1 MKRRNE
7 YAKRGV
13 VLLMIL
19 GLMAMFAIS
28 VLSYMIV
35 TSNMAETA
43 QNAQKIDETREVPTI
58 NDVNYALKNVLLGS
72 DNESNPIAPF
82 SILEN
87 MYGDWKDYSITWD
100 NDGNVTSTV
109 ENSATEFRARI
120 AIFPHLGYAVLV
132 PTRDF
137 NNNDILHGNY
147 ADLRDTFTFLFENS
161 GGVLTFK
168 EAMFSEEDVDQR
180 RAPALWNSDVCNTSA
195 FILEKVVTNPR
206 HPVYLGSNSPTGS
219 YWAEHYM
226 TPTEDLTHDADYAD
240 FDFWHFKVELTDDLK
255 KFVSDYIASAPTP
268 APSGQLLDDFNRGI
282 DRIDGRPEVIVR
294 LNRPAYSGTGVG
306 GFSPG
311 DKHDASISPQMI
323 ANSIVAPIPGAPAE
337 SLRVPFLFWANAAA
351 PDFHSFRRTYNDVNP
366 SFRSYWAHL
375 TDLGYN
381 LDLSKYYSYNNTN
394 GVPVVGGSGYSPESV
409 RINAPYTAVDNRS
422 LFLGRVELTDP
433 DDLYKNP
440 DLHAIQRIIPS
451 FHRPSLFQTLIAPTY
466 PGGPNYLGLYA
477 NAYSS
482 IYNDPAVDQL
492 MVGILRKLTP
502 RPLPFDHWNF
512 TGGNPRFDYHNPAG
526 ISVDSVAQ
534 ELAGTLTGPNG
545 EPYEWDVDNDG
556 DGLRDGIWVPSGLP
570 IRYDDNGVPYA
581 TMLSYLILDMDGRVN
596 VNTAGTWD
604 QLPNKMRN
612 AFTYGTGYSQQL
624 YSQPYDY
631 VEDIAD
637 LWNNAI
643 SGGVNVGTP
652 FSEAEN
658 LSSGFGWLDDS
669 GAEYDNVRVARG
681 EGRGSAE
688 LRLYDTLRG
697 IFNPDLYPDL
707 FSDNDVIAMTS
718 NILWRRYQT
727 YANKRPTVLD
737 TGALTW
743 GVNGLSLNGTDVPQ
757 PGFVRNG
764 SEVDD
769 AMGTR
774 YEAFRF
780 NDPIRQ
786 LSTDAAY
793 SNGSSASIG
802 EAKVIFPWRG
812 KTTVSMS
819 TLADMAP
826 AFDYAGS
833 ALRTYDPL
841 GNQVYS
847 YAPRYSNNPYF
858 AYQNVR
864 TLYDSPYGL
873 TMLERL
879 IRRFDPDVVA
889 MEPQLYDD
897 LRMNAPSNNVREVVN
912 GRRMAQYALTTISS
926 DVPSPSLAFPENFKG
941 EGENRYGNYGFVDLI
956 RRNVRAELR
965 RVFEIKG
972 ICVKDKRND
981 VDDAGNPIQVD
992 VEGTNQLIDNYP
1004 NSKAIFDNKVEEITQ
1019 YLTTLLPKEILVG
1032 EKIDLNAL
1040 AQKNY
1045 WLDVEY
1051 DNNGDAVPAND
1062 NPDNPNSD
1070 THNVGLLK
1078 RMEYARGLYLV
1089 VMTLLYEDMNGKT
1102 LYDPNDEGFEDGVD
1116 EYGNT
1121 VVQKLSDYIEGSFD
1135 LLKIDGA
1142 KKDEKRDL
1150 MARELM
1156 ATRIAQWCVNVVDF
1170 ADPDATMTPFFF
1182 DPTPFDGWWIEDAD
1196 WIDGDLAATT
1206 KRDPVTGEQLPANKW
1221 QENMWGQNED
1231 PVLSYLFAPSQGVP
1245 TEKMYDFFYDALVNS
1260 VRTDVGAS
1268 VYVDMNGNSL
1278 VGYPERSEWI
1288 NDPNWQPPTTMVPPP
1303 ASRAL
1308 RSNEIIALWMKRKIE
1323 KLEDQTSD
1331 LGFRLVWGME
1341 RPDLLLTETMSFH
1354 DLGIADTDK
1363 ESTTVSGD
1371 STGTVQNGDDTH
1383 FDQVRRPKGSTYLEL
1398 YCAANPN
1405 VPQSDELYVYDTNAQ
1420 QWKLRLSKV
1429 TPVYTD
1435 SMNRIIKAPVWR
1447 VAVSDSTDVRGLN
1460 AYRDTSSISNATEK
1474 TDAENS
1480 NTQLRNGNDVVYRK
1494 ANNSVL
1500 AHLTPQ
1506 KRFVPGTGGQN
1517 GEAKYFDDISFFS
1530 MQPRQFRNLPL
1541 NSNNCA
1547 ISKLADLDLDQG
1559 LNNGEV
1565 KDSSFAN
1572 YLNDWKIFN
1581 LYSSNVLGPA
1591 VAEAML
1597 GVEAARENEIELDRI
1612 VWFASPSTGDV
1623 DTTVKIS
1630 ALAEYPDGLRTF
1642 YPPVAPSSDST
1653 NALLTTS
1660 SNAVV
1665 LAPNQY
1671 LVVGPEKVRAIG
1683 SAAFRSTATNEDERR
1698 FGKAPVVEG
1707 SSIDLSNIGAGIASE
1722 APRFL
1727 VAKSNLGDQGL
1738 NISEPLW
1745 KSRTE
1750 DPYHYVINHLNGVS
1764 DIRDVPFEMPEGWGE
1779 RGNEDQANGVDI
1791 ESYPIVKDRL
1801 FGLGTAP
1808 GYKSAFVQ
1816 RVADPNR
1823 PYHPLMNPYITV
1835 DWNMMDLTVF
1845 TGENY
1850 ASTLPEDIDN
1860 DNQRS
1865 FSTDPAYPFND
1876 HNKLTFTRNVAL
1888 GFDDE
1893 DVNKKY
1899 DLELSDVF
1907 SSRQWG
1913 SYSQKTFAPTL
1924 GDTARPNP
1932 WARAFKSEGNK
1943 AGLEAPTKLTFATGA
1958 TNSPAFTRAPKH
1970 TLGYYN
1976 GVGEKGRWEIDAD
1989 GNCTTHFQEDATG
2002 TYRGLNSYY
2011 ANNGG
2016 FYQGAP
2022 GVPLQHLTGETH
2034 TVADH
2039 IYAPFEHLV
2048 WNDAPYGNP
2057 YELLVVPASSSGRF
2071 GLEFV
2076 RKTSGSYDL
2085 AKSYETRK
2093 DGSLGS
2099 FGVFGFS
2106 NWYTDNNVKQKLDD
2120 GKYGEDDEL
2129 KKAKDKD
2136 VGSVGSYLNFFA
2148 SSTVSG
2154 ETLNLCKL
2162 LDFVYTP
2169 SPFLDTKK
2177 LAGRDLNG
2185 NLITD
2190 ESGNPILRST
2200 RREPGKININTTSGA
2215 AWQAFA
2221 NGKSADWW
2229 NDINS
2234 NVGRY
2239 YDNLDNDP
2247 FMPVS
2252 AMNLW
2257 SKMDFSPIPEPA
2269 HASLLSSNQEGD
2281 PIFDNIGD
2289 CYVRNEDGSIK
2300 YEVVGYHYLDP
2311 SDTSGSSAGTWK
2323 DTYDVD
2329 WFKQQL
2335 SNGAFSQYKEIE
2347 EPVKTGEVNHN
2358 VYTATAE
2365 MQRLSGLTTTRSNVF
2380 AVWVT
2385 VGYFEVERCM
2395 PGVNMPEYDPDGNRI
2410 TVDDLV
2416 NPEYKWF
2423 QYYQAIYPD
2432 GYTYG
2437 RELGSDT
2444 GDIKR
2449 HRGFSII
2456 DRSIPVDYRRGN
2468 SVNYEKT
2475 ILMKRVLD

>member
-168 EAMFSEEDVDQR
+168 EAMFSEEDVNQR

-409 RINAPYTAVDNRS
+409 RVNVPYTAVDNRS
-422 LFLGRVELTDP
+422 LFLGRVYLF
-433 DDLYKNP
+433 DDG
-440 DLHAIQRIIPS
+440 AIARIIPS
-451 FHRPSLFQTLIAPTY
+451 FHRPSLFQTLVAPMY
-466 PGGPNYLGLYA
+466 PGGPNYLRLYA

-526 ISVDSVAQ
+526 ISIDSVAQ

-556 DGLRDGIWVPSGLP
+556 DGVRDGIWVPSGLP

-581 TMLSYLILDMDGRVN
+581 TMLSYLVLDMDGRVN

-612 AFTYGTGYSQQL
+612 ATYGTG

-643 SGGVNVGTP
+643 TGGVNVGTP

-658 LSSGFGWLDDS
+658 LSAGFGWLDDS

-697 IFNPDLYPDL
+697 IFNPDL
-707 FSDNDVIAMTS
+707 FSDDDVIAMTS

-757 PGFVRNG
+757 PGFVHNG

-780 NDPIRQ
+780 NDPIR
-786 LSTDAAY
+786 LLLRSTAY
-793 SNGSSASIG
+793 GDCNGSSASIG

-897 LRMNAPSNNVREVVN
+897 LRMNAPSNNVREIVN
-912 GRRMAQYALTTISS
+912 ARRKAQYALTTISS

-965 RVFEIKG
+965 RVFEVKG
-972 ICVKDKRND
+972 ICEKTENG
-981 VDDAGNPIQVD
+981 VDSNGNKIYK
-992 VEGTNQLIDNYP
+992 EGTNELLDAYP
-1004 NSKAIFDNKVEEITQ
+1004 NSKIFERKVEEITQ
-1019 YLTTLLPKEILVG
+1019 YLTMLLPKEILVG

-1102 LYDPNDEGFEDGVD
+1102 LYEQYDPDNKGVD
-1116 EYGNT
+1116 VMDKYEVAINK
-1121 VVQKLSDYIEGSFD
+1121 KLADYIEGSFD

-1182 DPTPFDGWWIEDAD
+1182 DPTPFDGWWIEDSD
-1196 WIDGDLAATT
+1196 WIDGVLAATT

-1221 QENMWGQNED
+1221 QENMWEQNDD
-1231 PVLSYLFAPSQGVP
+1231 PALSYLFAPSQGVP
-1245 TEKMYDFFYDALVNS
+1245 TENMYDFFYDALVNS
-1260 VRTDVGAS
+1260 DKTLGPDS
-1268 VYVDMNGNSL
+1268 VYRDKEGNAL
-1278 VGYPERSEWI
+1278 VGCPEEPDWVD
-1288 NDPNWQPPTTMVPPP
+1288 DPDNWVQDPSKTWAV
-1303 ASRAL
+1303 SRPL

-1341 RPDLLLTETMSFH
+1341 RPDLLLTETLNFH
-1354 DLGIADTDK
+1354 DLGIAKPTLTSDLVSDK
-1363 ESTTVSGD
+1363 
-1371 STGTVQNGDDTH
+1371 NKH

-1398 YCAANPN
+1398 YCASNPN
-1405 VPQSDELYVYDTNAQ
+1405 VPQSDELYFYDVEAEC
-1420 QWKLRLSKV
+1420 WKLRLSRL
-1429 TPVYTD
+1429 TPSYID
-1435 SMNRIIKAPVWR
+1435 SQDRILTMPIWR
-1447 VAVSDSTDVRGLN
+1447 IAISDSTDVCGL
-1460 AYRDTSSISNATEK
+1460 YEPKKLGRKD
-1474 TDAENS
+1474 ENQNKWKS
-1480 NTQLRNGNDVVYRK
+1480 GDLVYHKRS
-1494 ANNSVL
+1494 NSVL

-1506 KRFVPGTGGQN
+1506 SFFVPDDGNPDGG
-1517 GEAKYFDDISFFS
+1517 EDKCLDDLSFFS
-1530 MQPRQFRNLPL
+1530 MQPRQFRNLPI
-1541 NSNNCA
+1541 NKIFNDIATYNGKDNV
-1547 ISKLADLDLDQG
+1547 ISDIATLDLDQG
-1559 LNNGEV
+1559 VVDGKIKRPMRGQNGVNLNN
-1565 KDSSFAN
+1565 DPCLF
-1572 YLNDWKIFN
+1572 DWLQFD
-1581 LYSSNVLGPA
+1581 LYASNVLGPA
-1591 VAEAML
+1591 VAEAL
-1597 GVEAARENEIELDRI
+1597 GGELARVNEIELDRV
-1612 VWFASPSTGDV
+1612 VWFSAPENV
-1623 DTTVKIS
+1623 DSSKKIPV
-1630 ALAEYPDGLRTF
+1630 LAEYPDSLRTF
-1642 YPPVAPSSDST
+1642 YPNWKHPDNS
-1653 NALLTTS
+1653 NATIPG

-1671 LVVGPEKVRAIG
+1671 LVVGPEKTRSI
-1683 SAAFRSTATNEDERR
+1683 SSIAFNSTSTNEGERR
-1698 FGKAPVVEG
+1698 YGKPMTG
-1707 SSIDLSNIGAGIASE
+1707 KNSLIDISGLDKGFASE
-1722 APRFL
+1722 APRYL
-1727 VAKSNLGDQGL
+1727 VAYSYISDRGL

-1745 KSRTE
+1745 TAQGKNN
-1750 DPYHYVINHLNGVS
+1750 DPYIYEIKHEEGIS
-1764 DIRDVPFEMPEGWGE
+1764 DIRDVPFELPDGWGE
-1779 RGNEDQANGVDI
+1779 RGSESEPVKDKIA
-1791 ESYPIVKDRL
+1791 SYPIVKDHL
-1801 FGLGTAP
+1801 FGVGTAP
-1808 GYKSAFVQ
+1808 DYKSAFVQ

-1835 DWNMMDLTVF
+1835 DWNIMDLTVYTGESDDPTDYESIVKAKEDSF
-1845 TGENY
+1845 TGEIEK
-1850 ASTLPEDIDN
+1850 SPE
-1860 DNQRS
+1860 QRTYWY
-1865 FSTDPAYPFND
+1865 FSEDPKYPFKEG
-1876 HNKLTFTRNVAL
+1876 NKIKVARNTAL
-1888 GFDDE
+1888 GLDDV
-1893 DVNKKY
+1893 DSTKKY
-1899 DLELSDVF
+1899 ELSVEDVF

-1913 SYSQKTFAPTL
+1913 SYLQKAFAPSMTSN
-1924 GDTARPNP
+1924 RPNP
-1932 WARAFKSEGNK
+1932 WARAFKVDKSETK
-1943 AGLEAPTKLTFATGA
+1943 AGLEKSVEITGSGV
-1958 TNSPAFTRAPKH
+1958 NSPAFRRGPSH
-1970 TLGYYN
+1970 TLGHYN
-1976 GVGEKGRWEIDAD
+1976 GATEGYWEVDLN
-1989 GNCTTHFQEDATG
+1989 GNCTAEIKPDTTG
-2002 TYRGLNSYY
+2002 TYPGLNPKYLNASGIYK
-2011 ANNGG
+2011 GV
-2016 FYQGAP
+2016 P
-2022 GVPLQHLTGETH
+2022 GVPIQHITGESH
-2034 TVADH
+2034 NVADH
-2039 IYAPFEHLV
+2039 DRYVPFEHLV

-2057 YELLVVPASSSGRF
+2057 YELLTVPASSAGRF

-2076 RKTSGSYDL
+2076 RNSSENYDL
-2085 AKSYETRK
+2085 AKNYDTDKE
-2093 DGSLGS
+2093 GSLGS
-2099 FGVFGFS
+2099 FGIWGFTD
-2106 NWYTDNNVKQKLDD
+2106 WYTDDNVKQ
-2120 GKYGEDDEL
+2120 EL
-2129 KKAKDKD
+2129 NGAVYHDNNDMKSAKDKN
-2136 VGSVGSYLNFFA
+2136 VGAIGPYFNFLA
-2148 SSTVSG
+2148 SSTVPG
-2154 ETLNLCKL
+2154 ETLNLCKI

-2169 SPFLDTKK
+2169 SPFLGTKK

-2190 ESGNPILRST
+2190 ESGNPIFRST
-2200 RREPGKININTTSGA
+2200 RREPGKININTSSGA

-2257 SKMDFSPIPEPA
+2257 SKMDRSPIPEPA
-2269 HASLLSSNQEGD
+2269 HASLLSSNRYGD
-2281 PIFDNIGD
+2281 PIFDNLGD
-2289 CYVRNEDGSIK
+2289 CYDRESEGAPPMT
-2300 YEVVGYHYLDP
+2300 EPVGYHCLINPDRP
-2311 SDTSGSSAGTWK
+2311 DEQQSWK
-2323 DTYDVD
+2323 DIYDD
-2329 WFKQQL
+2329 DEFNQWLEQQKA
-2335 SNGAFSQYKEIE
+2335 NGIE
-2347 EPVKTGEVNHN
+2347 KPEYYIIQEPKRSGEVNHN